1 MDGRDTSPASTTV
14 GVAGPAA
21 GVIARLASLQ
31 RSDGGWPYV
40 PGQESSFTEPTC
52 WTLLALHAA
61 GGLTDSAAALG
72 AAFVS
77 SAQNAEGGVHPG
89 TSNQEAGWCTTLA
102 VFALAAI
109 RREQAALE
117 RSIDWLLRFEGYHW
131 PRRPDEKAEHDTAL
145 RGWPWVTG
153 SHSWDEP
160 TCYAIY
166 ALKKVG
172 LGNHPRVSEAGR
184 MILNRSL
191 PSGGWN
197 YGNTRVLGRELRAFP
212 STTGMA
218 LVALL
223 GWTDVPQV
231 QAGLGYLG
239 RAFPRLHTPWA
250 LGWSVLAGRFHGFD
264 TLGVSSARQ
273 VEQRVAACLQEQL
286 DRGDRIRLHELAL
299 LALAAVPAG
308 RLPFPVAFG

>member
-1 MDGRDTSPASTTV
+1 
-14 GVAGPAA
+14 
-21 GVIARLASLQ
+21 
-31 RSDGGWPYV
+31 
-40 PGQESSFTEPTC
+40 
-52 WTLLALHAA
+52 
-61 GGLTDSAAALG
+61 
-72 AAFVS
+72 
-77 SAQNAEGGVHPG
+77 
-89 TSNQEAGWCTTLA
+89 
-102 VFALAAI
+102 
-109 RREQAALE
+109 
-117 RSIDWLLRFEGYHW
+117 
-131 PRRPDEKAEHDTAL
+131 
-145 RGWPWVTG
+145 
-153 SHSWDEP
+153 
-160 TCYAIY
+160 
-166 ALKKVG
+166 
-172 LGNHPRVSEAGR
+172 